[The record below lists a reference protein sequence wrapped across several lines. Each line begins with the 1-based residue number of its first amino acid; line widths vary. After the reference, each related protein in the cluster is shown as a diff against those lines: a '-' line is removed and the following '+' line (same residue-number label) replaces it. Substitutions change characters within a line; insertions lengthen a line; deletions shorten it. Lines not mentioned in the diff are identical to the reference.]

1 MHPSSVTIRIKTTV
15 NKYSSL
21 LSSLLLALSLSCA
34 LGTFVPGGKGSEVTQ
49 DEVLSSWTKST
60 KRQTV
65 DSDSY
70 LIQKGDQIEI
80 TVPGYPEF
88 NATALVKESGLI
100 TIPLVGDLLAVQQT
114 KVQITDQLKKRLSD
128 YVKSDAVPVIKIK
141 GAMEQKVIVLGSVT
155 AQGSYAV
162 ATSVSPLQALAMAG
176 GPNATADLRHVR
188 IYRSGTESP
197 VEVDIT
203 GSLTPLSVTMEML
216 PEVNPG
222 DLLYV
227 PKEENVVRDFADL
240 LRDVVV
246 LFGVFAVIR

>member
-1 MHPSSVTIRIKTTV
+1 VNRQSTFHVTIF
-15 NKYSSL
+15 
-21 LSSLLLALSLSCA
+21 LALSVL
-34 LGTFVPGGKGSEVTQ
+34 LGLGVVAPGCKTSEITQ
-49 DEVLSSWTKST
+49 DEALTSWSKRV

-80 TVPGYPEF
+80 TVAGYPEF
-88 NATALVKESGLI
+88 NATALVKESGAI

-114 KVQITDQLKKRLSD
+114 KAQITDQLTKRLSD
-128 YVKSDAVPVIKIK
+128 YVKSVAVPVIKIK

-155 AQGSYAV
+155 TQGSFAV
-162 ATSVSPLQALAMAG
+162 ATTVSPLQALAMAG
-176 GPNATADLRHVR
+176 GPNASADLRHVR
-188 IYRSGTESP
+188 IYRAGNEAP
-197 VEVDIT
+197 LEIDIT
-203 GSLTPLSVTMEML
+203 GSLTPLSETLDNL